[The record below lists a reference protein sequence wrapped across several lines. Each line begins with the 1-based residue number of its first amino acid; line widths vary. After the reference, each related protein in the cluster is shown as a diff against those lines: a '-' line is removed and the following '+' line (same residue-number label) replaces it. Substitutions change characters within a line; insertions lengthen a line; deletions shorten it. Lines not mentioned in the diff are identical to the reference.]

1 MSAKDKV
8 LIYTAKPGITY
19 CSLAQGTGSY
29 DILCGKAN
37 ESALLHDKV
46 TTEAEGD
53 KIYTY
58 PNSYVMFS
66 PESKVTDLCSRFP
79 TDEAEYME
87 KVYKP
92 ILKASQYKDGGI
104 PVSRLFH
111 IKQMNTEVLFIERT
125 LQLLKPGGRAG
136 IVLPEGVM
144 NNKNMSGVRSF
155 IEQHARILNIT
166 SIPSDVFI
174 ASGANIKPS
183 LLFIQKYTKE
193 EENSSKGKDYSLSVT
208 KVNDAGILSTG
219 LPSDN
224 KEFPVASKEVANW
237 IFTGILQNAEFT
249 KVIAKSQL
257 SNWSVMPFFNQSVNY
272 NTQYKQVL
280 LKEVLSF
287 SETPIVIEDDT
298 LYTRITVKLF
308 NKGIVK
314 RDQAYGR
321 EIGTKK
327 QYKVNAGQFVVSK
340 IDGKSGAFGIVP
352 DSLEGSVVTHDFM
365 VFDID
370 QSLIAPLYLELVM
383 NNEDFLSQFKENSS
397 GSTGRKRLSKE
408 TFLNTRIGL
417 PTMKEQIE
425 MLQQISSIIEEQESL
440 RRQLDASIGEFYK
453 KVFD

>member
-1 MSAKDKV
+1 
-8 LIYTAKPGITY
+8 
-19 CSLAQGTGSY
+19 
-29 DILCGKAN
+29 
-37 ESALLHDKV
+37 
-46 TTEAEGD
+46 
-53 KIYTY
+53 
-58 PNSYVMFS
+58 
-66 PESKVTDLCSRFP
+66 
-79 TDEAEYME
+79 ME

-92 ILKASQYKDGGI
+92 ILKASQYKDGGM

-219 LPSDN
+219 LPSEN

-352 DSLEGSVVTHDFM
+352 DSLDGSVVTHDFM

-370 QSLIAPLYLELVM
+370 KSLIAPLYLELVM